1 MKWSCC
7 KKFRSSRLEVFFTKG
22 NLKNFVK
29 LAGKHLCQSLF
40 FKKVA
45 GFRPWTYNFILKKE
59 ALAWVFSCEFC
70 KNFKNTYYYRT
81 PLVAASETNQL
92 FSTKIT
98 KFMND
103 LFPKKSKTLNNYKI
117 YILKVLIFMQC
128 IKTSMSLQIFQ
139 FHSTK

>member
-1 MKWSCC
+1 MKWSC

-22 NLKNFVK
+22 ILKNFAK

-81 PLVAASETNQL
+81 PLVAASETNQV